1 MALTPKQKRFVAE
14 YTVDCNATAA
24 AIRAGYSN
32 KTAKQKGYG
41 LLKIPEVQEAIQEE
55 IVKRQKRTQIT
66 GDMVVEELDK
76 IARSKVE
83 DYYRDYG
90 LEIKMNDKLKAL
102 ELLGKHL
109 GIFEAKTQKSSD
121 GGNPLNAIL
130 KITEGDVDTD
140 GIPEAQ

>member
-1 MALTPKQKRFVAE
+1 MALTPKQQRFAAE
-14 YTVDCNATAA
+14 YTVDFNATAA
-24 AIRAGYSN
+24 TIRAGYSER
-32 KTAKQKGYG
+32 TAAQQGHN
-41 LLKIPEVQEAIQEE
+41 LLKMSEIQTAIQEE
-55 IVKRQKRTQIT
+55 ISKRQERTQIT

-76 IARSKVE
+76 IARSRVE
-83 DYYRDYG
+83 DYYQDYG

-102 ELLGKHL
+102 ELLGKYL